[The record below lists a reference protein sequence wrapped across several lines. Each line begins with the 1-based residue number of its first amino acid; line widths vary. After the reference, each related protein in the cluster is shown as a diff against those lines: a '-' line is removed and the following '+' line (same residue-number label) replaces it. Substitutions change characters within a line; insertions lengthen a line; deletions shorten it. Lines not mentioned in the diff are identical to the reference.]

1 MIQKYHD
8 HKRSLQ
14 EFICET
20 SFFDI
25 FCEEMMIV
33 NS

>member
-1 MIQKYHD
+1 MIIKEV
-8 HKRSLQ
+8 LQ

-25 FCEEMMIV
+25 FCEEMMII

>member
-1 MIQKYHD
+1 MIIKEVLQK
-8 HKRSLQ
+8 
-14 EFICET
+14 FICET

>member
-1 MIQKYHD
+1 MIIKEV
-8 HKRSLQ
+8 LQ
-14 EFICET
+14 EFVCET

>member
-1 MIQKYHD
+1 MIIKEV
-8 HKRSLQ
+8 LQ
-14 EFICET
+14 EFIRET